1 MHTQIIVLIELMK
14 SVANFMCNFHTSLML
29 IGSSRKNNVPNL
41 VTYDKVPAL
50 QKNLH
55 LTVKARK

>member
-14 SVANFMCNFHTSLML
+14 SIANFMCNFNAALML
-29 IGSSRKNNVPNL
+29 VGSSWKKYVPNL
-41 VTYDKVPAL
+41 VIYDKVPAL